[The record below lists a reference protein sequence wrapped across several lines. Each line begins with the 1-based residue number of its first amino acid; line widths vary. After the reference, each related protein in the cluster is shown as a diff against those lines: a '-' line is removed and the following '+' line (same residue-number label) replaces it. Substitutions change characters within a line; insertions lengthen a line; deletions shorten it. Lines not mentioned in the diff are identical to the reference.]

1 MITYDDLV
9 AIGDDEN
16 RRIKFIRSVISQHKA
31 SEQYAEAETAEEYL
45 RHRNPTIT
53 RFIKMLFTMTGAKVQ
68 DTYSTNFKM
77 ASNYFAR
84 FMVQINLFLLGN
96 GITWEKEDTKEKL
109 GTEFEDAV
117 QKAGLYALTHGVS
130 FGFWNYDHLDVFSLL
145 EFAPLYDETTG
156 ALMAGVRFWQIDSAK
171 PLRATLYEPDG
182 YTEVIW
188 RAGKKPEIL
197 QPKRAY
203 MITVRTSE
211 ADGTE
216 IVDGENYPTFP
227 IVPLFGNPYK
237 QSELV
242 GLREQID
249 CYDLIKSGFANDMN
263 DAAQIYWTVT
273 NAGGMDDVDLAQF
286 VERMHT
292 IKAASVGDDTS
303 AHAEAHTMEVPYA
316 SREALLNRIERDLY
330 RDAMAL
336 DTYNIASGAVT
347 ATQIMAA
354 YEPLNNKVDLY
365 EYQVIRFVMGI
376 LQLAG
381 IDDKPT
387 FTRSKM
393 INGQEEITSLI
404 QAAQYLS
411 EDYVTRKALSIFG
424 DADQTEDVLD
434 NMTRDESSRFG
445 VYDQQEEQTEEEQP
459 TEE

>member
-1 MITYDDLV
+1 MITYDDLL
-9 AIGDDEN
+9 AIGDDEKK
-16 RRIKFIRSVISQHKA
+16 RITFIRSVISQHKS
-31 SEQYAEAETAEEYL
+31 SEQYEEAETAEEYL
-45 RHRNPTIT
+45 KHRNTTIG
-53 RFIKMLFTMTGAKVQ
+53 RYIKMLFTMTGAKVQ

-84 FMVQINLFLLGN
+84 FMTQINLFLLGN
-96 GITWEKEDTKEKL
+96 GINWDNEQTKEKL
-109 GTEFEDAV
+109 GPDFDDAV

-188 RAGKKPEIL
+188 RPGKKAEIL

-203 MITVRTSE
+203 MVTVRTSE

-227 IVPLFGNPYK
+227 IVPLYGNPYK

-242 GLREQID
+242 GIREQID
-249 CYDLIKSGFANDMN
+249 CYDLIKNGFANDMQ

-292 IKAASVGDDTS
+292 IKAASVGDDSS
-303 AHAEAHTMEVPYA
+303 AHAEAHTMEVPYN
-316 SREALLNRIERDLY
+316 SREALLDRIERDLY
-330 RDAMAL
+330 RDAMVL
-336 DTYNIASGAVT
+336 DTYNIAGGAIT
-347 ATQIMAA
+347 ATQIEAS

-365 EYQVIRFVMGI
+365 EYQVIRFIKGI
-376 LQLAG
+376 LSLAG

-411 EDYVTRKALSIFG
+411 EDYVTRKALNIFG
-424 DADQTEDVLD
+424 DADQSEDVLD
-434 NMTRDESSRFG
+434 SMTRQEASRFG
-445 VYDQQEEQTEEEQP
+445 MYDDEQEQETQEQPQEE
-459 TEE
+459 